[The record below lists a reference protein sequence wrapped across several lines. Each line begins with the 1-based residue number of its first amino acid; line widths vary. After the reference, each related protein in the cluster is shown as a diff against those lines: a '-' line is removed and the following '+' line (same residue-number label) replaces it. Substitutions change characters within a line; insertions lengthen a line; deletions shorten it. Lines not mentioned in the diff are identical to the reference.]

1 MKTQIF
7 ISICILIH
15 IFTINKVTAQ
25 FGIKGGPG
33 ISDIAFKLSGQTTY
47 LGYEIDHIE
56 HNIPLTTFQFGFSQ
70 NIPIG
75 RKFNIQP
82 ELLFVR
88 QGLNYDIA
96 FLYEDITYRVKI
108 NYLRVPLII
117 YYRSAPDKKR
127 HPGLFAGPYISFK
140 LNAIRELSNEENFD
154 ENPVTNIHD
163 IDFGMLGGICMDF
176 DLPSGQLNLELRTSF
191 SLVNMMDPIEGNL
204 SWYYGPQSEYVRNV
218 SITFLIGYRFSN
230 LFKSKAD
237 Q

>member
-15 IFTINKVTAQ
+15 FSAINEATAQ

-33 ISDIAFKLSGQTTY
+33 ISDIAFKLSGQTPY
-47 LGYEIDHIE
+47 LGYEIDFME
-56 HNIPLTTFQFGFSQ
+56 HNNPLITFQFGLSQ
-70 NIPIG
+70 NVTLG

-88 QGLNYDIA
+88 QGLDYDIS
-96 FLYEDITYRVKI
+96 FLYEEITYRIKI
-108 NYLRVPLII
+108 NYLQVPLII
-117 YYRSAPDKKR
+117 YYRSAPEKKV

-140 LNAIRELSNEENFD
+140 LNAVRELSNEENFN
-154 ENPVTNIHD
+154 ENPLTNIHD

-176 DLPSGQLNLELRTSF
+176 DFPTGQLNLELRTNF
-191 SLVNMMDPIEGNL
+191 SLINMMDPIEGNL
-204 SWYYGPQSEYVRNV
+204 AWYYGPPKEYVRNV
-218 SITFLIGYRFSN
+218 SISILMGYRFSKI
-230 LFKSKAD
+230 LKSNTN